1 MQAIRFVLLLTLSCW
16 LGSVA
21 AQKKEPYIMPAGTWL
36 LRINPLGIVDPIETN
51 FSLGTEYRFQKT
63 VAASLDVAY
72 VMQSLN
78 MQNAKDSRG
87 VIVRPAIRKYFDP
100 GLNTFVEAELH
111 YKMIESTLEDWVGR
125 KTVNGVPAYQEFKRF
140 HFKKKVAGFHFKLGV
155 QESLVQQK
163 WLWLEAYAGL
173 GLRHRWQ
180 ETDLPADATY
190 QFLRQMFTVDRNEGS
205 STMPAFVGGVRLLF
219 KLN

>member
-1 MQAIRFVLLLTLSCW
+1 MQAIRFALLFGLSCW
-16 LGSVA
+16 LSPLI

-36 LRINPLGIVDPIETN
+36 LRINPLGIIDPIETN
-51 FSLGTEYRFQKT
+51 LSLGTEFRFHKT
-63 VAASLDVAY
+63 AATSIDVAY
-72 VMQSLN
+72 VLQSLN
-78 MQNAKDSRG
+78 MQNAKSSRG
-87 VIVRPAIRKYFDP
+87 LIIRPAIRKYFDP

-111 YKMIESTLEDWVGR
+111 YKMVESTMEDWVGR
-125 KTVNGVPAYQEFKRF
+125 KNVNGVPAYQEFRTF
-140 HFKKKVAGFHFKLGV
+140 HFKKKAAGVHFKLGV

-173 GLRHRWQ
+173 GIRYRWQ
-180 ETDLPADATY
+180 ETDLPADASY

-205 STMPAFVGGVRLLF
+205 ATTPVLVGGLRLLF